1 MYKLKNSIAYDDDKY
16 ALEPQINDTSIV
28 FSNSIDIYDGTEQF
42 ALEMCTCR
50 CLQMFIATFFL
61 RKHIKSTQPII
72 RCNPIS
78 CELGHR
84 INMKK
89 IPQNNSS

>member
-61 RKHIKSTQPII
+61 KKESISSLR
-72 RCNPIS
+72 NPS
-78 CELGHR
+78 LGATR
-84 INMKK
+84 
-89 IPQNNSS
+89 SVVSWDTE